1 MIPNDKTQG
10 ASPAAQAIQDLRD
23 MQDVLCVKHC
33 DQRPKLH
40 VDGCTGLRDAIDILE
55 AAIRPPAAQP
65 AGAGAGEESVG
76 PFLTP
81 REEADQIL
89 RERSAAPSDPALP
102 KNEKER
108 LRDALRR
115 IDNIATPA
123 EGGFQSQPTYW
134 TFNMFR
140 EIKEIARAALSQEGP
155 QHG

>member
-1 MIPNDKTQG
+1 VIPNDKTQG

-65 AGAGAGEESVG
+65 AGAGAAQESVG
-76 PFLTP
+76 PFLSP
-81 REEADQIL
+81 REEVDRIL
-89 RERSAAPSDPALP
+89 TERSAAPSDPALP
-102 KNEKER
+102 ALDPWKALEAVRKWWDEGKMSEPGGGYR
-108 LRDALRR
+108 LQDAMDLVVRTL
-115 IDNIATPA
+115 D
-123 EGGFQSQPTYW
+123 S
-134 TFNMFR
+134 
-140 EIKEIARAALSQEGP
+140 RAALSQEGP